1 MSFRYLLP
9 LGVAAALGIAT
20 AANAEESVWTKAGR
34 EIGEAGSAVGH
45 ATVETSKDAWEAT
58 KSGAG
63 KAWDKTKELSGDAWD
78 ATKEAVHEGAEYV
91 EEKTE

>member
-78 ATKEAVHEGAEYV
+78 ATKETTSEGWESAKGAAE
-91 EEKTE
+91 